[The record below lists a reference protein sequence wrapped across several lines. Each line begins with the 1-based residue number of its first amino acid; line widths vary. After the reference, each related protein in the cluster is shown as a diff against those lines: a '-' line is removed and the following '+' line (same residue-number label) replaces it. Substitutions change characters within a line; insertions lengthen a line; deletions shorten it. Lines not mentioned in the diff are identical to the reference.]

1 MEKIIFNLLSNAF
14 KYTSEGES
22 AQLDVSLESEK
33 LKIIVTNTGS
43 GIKLEDQQLIF
54 DRFTILDRVESQI
67 LQGLEARTGIGLA
80 LCKDLIDLLHGSI
93 SVKSQPKEYA
103 SFEVLL
109 PFLEVSDLPK
119 EQLKTQQLLSDF
131 DDNIVESEIEIE
143 KDNKQDSHDSSQ
155 KQTVLVIDDESKT
168 IEIFA
173 MNGQIVWKNNNVILN
188 TNINPSIDRGIYIV
202 KVITESNLILY
213 EKLIRY

>member
-1 MEKIIFNLLSNAF
+1 LEKIIFNLLSNAF